1 MPNLT
6 LADLQGEIQ
15 ANVRTAL
22 AEDVGGGD
30 LTAQLI
36 DPQREAEA
44 RVITRE
50 HATIAG
56 RAWVDEVFRQ
66 VDPRV
71 LVTWQVEDGQRVEPN
86 QMLFQLKGPAR
97 ALLTG
102 ERSALNFL
110 QLLSGTAT
118 RSQHYA
124 DLVAGTAVKLLDTR
138 KTLPGLRLA
147 QKYAVTCGGCHNH
160 RIGLYDAFLIKENH
174 IAACGGIDRAI
185 AEARRIA
192 PGKPVEV
199 EVENLD
205 ELRQALEAGADIV
218 MLDEL
223 SLDDMRTAV
232 ALTAGRAKLEAS
244 GGINEGTLRNI
255 AETGVDYISIG
266 TLTKDV
272 RAAHPYGSTDGFTLT
287 LYFGRTDIEPLQDLA
302 RQLFEAFPCP
312 LLLVEF
318 KRNRTWHIE
327 GIKPGAI
334 HKLRED
340 QEDLFANALDSF
352 SRQIWRKPRS
362 RKPFRYDLAI
372 LHDPGEAFP
381 PSDAKAL
388 KNFVRVGRSL
398 GIDVDLI
405 ERKDYS
411 RIAEY
416 DALFIRETTNVADHT
431 YRFAK
436 KAESEGLVV
445 MDDPV
450 SILRCTNKVY
460 LADLLRS
467 HKLGMPATE
476 ILYKENPQELEKVGE
491 RLGFPLVLKIPDGS
505 FSRGVIKVED
515 QEQLLAASAELFERS
530 VLILAQEFFYTE
542 YDWRIGVL
550 NRKPIFACQ
559 YFMSKGHWQIYDHS
573 PDAEE
578 VSGDFRTMPVH
589 EAPRKVVELAVKTA
603 NLIGDGL
610 YGVDLKQA
618 GDKVV
623 VIEVNDNPN
632 IDCGVEDVYL
642 GDDLYKL
649 VLEEFVRRLEVKRR
663 GYD

>member
-1 MPNLT
+1 MSKLFIIVERKEDWTSYYPS
-6 LADLQGEIQ
+6 
-15 ANVRTAL
+15 
-22 AEDVGGGD
+22 EDVV
-30 LTAQLI
+30 TAQEYLELPI
-36 DPQREAEA
+36 DDDTGKRVQVINLCRHYKYLRHGYYCSLLAEA
-44 RVITRE
+44 RGHKVIPSVR
-50 HATIAG
+50 TISELA
-56 RAWVDEVFRQ
+56 RKSLYSL
-66 VDPRV
+66 V
-71 LVTWQVEDGQRVEPN
+71 LEDLDRT
-86 QMLFQLKGPAR
+86 LDK
-97 ALLTG
+97 AL
-102 ERSALNFL
+102 
-110 QLLSGTAT
+110 
-118 RSQHYA
+118 
-124 DLVAGTAVKLLDTR
+124 
-138 KTLPGLRLA
+138 
-147 QKYAVTCGGCHNH
+147 
-160 RIGLYDAFLIKENH
+160 
-174 IAACGGIDRAI
+174 
-185 AEARRIA
+185 
-192 PGKPVEV
+192 
-199 EVENLD
+199 
-205 ELRQALEAGADIV
+205 
-218 MLDEL
+218 
-223 SLDDMRTAV
+223 
-232 ALTAGRAKLEAS
+232 
-244 GGINEGTLRNI
+244 
-255 AETGVDYISIG
+255 
-266 TLTKDV
+266 
-272 RAAHPYGSTDGFTLT
+272 AAHPYGSTDGFILT

-398 GIDVDLI
+398 GIDVALI
-405 ERKDYS
+405 ARKDYS

-450 SILRCTNKVY
+450 SILRCTHKVY

-603 NLIGDGL
+603 NLIGAGL

>member
-1 MPNLT
+1 M
-6 LADLQGEIQ
+6 
-15 ANVRTAL
+15 
-22 AEDVGGGD
+22 
-30 LTAQLI
+30 
-36 DPQREAEA
+36 
-44 RVITRE
+44 
-50 HATIAG
+50 
-56 RAWVDEVFRQ
+56 
-66 VDPRV
+66 
-71 LVTWQVEDGQRVEPN
+71 
-86 QMLFQLKGPAR
+86 
-97 ALLTG
+97 
-102 ERSALNFL
+102 
-110 QLLSGTAT
+110 
-118 RSQHYA
+118 
-124 DLVAGTAVKLLDTR
+124 
-138 KTLPGLRLA
+138 
-147 QKYAVTCGGCHNH
+147 
-160 RIGLYDAFLIKENH
+160 
-174 IAACGGIDRAI
+174 
-185 AEARRIA
+185 
-192 PGKPVEV
+192 
-199 EVENLD
+199 
-205 ELRQALEAGADIV
+205 
-218 MLDEL
+218 
-223 SLDDMRTAV
+223 
-232 ALTAGRAKLEAS
+232 
-244 GGINEGTLRNI
+244 
-255 AETGVDYISIG
+255 
-266 TLTKDV
+266 
-272 RAAHPYGSTDGFTLT
+272 
-287 LYFGRTDIEPLQDLA
+287 QDLA

-460 LADLLRS
+460 LADCCA
-467 HKLGMPATE
+467 ATSWACRPRRFS
-476 ILYKENPQELEKVGE
+476 KENPQELEKVGE
-491 RLGFPLVLKIPDGS
+491 RLGPLVLKIPDGS
-505 FSRGVIKVED
+505 SRGVIKVED
-515 QEQLLAASAELFERS
+515 QEQLLASAELFERS

-550 NRKPIFACQ
+550 NRKPI
-559 YFMSKGHWQIYDHS
+559 
-573 PDAEE
+573 
-578 VSGDFRTMPVH
+578 RLPVLH
-589 EAPRKVVELAVKTA
+589 VQGPLADLRPQPGRRGGQRRFPHHARARGAAQVVELAVKTA

-610 YGVDLKQA
+610 YG
-618 GDKVV
+618 
-623 VIEVNDNPN
+623 
-632 IDCGVEDVYL
+632 
-642 GDDLYKL
+642 
-649 VLEEFVRRLEVKRR
+649 
-663 GYD
+663 